1 MRGDMWPETRLS
13 CRLSGEMNVLTPGF
27 RWKDVM
33 IVREGWRRMDE
44 CGSFHP
50 WPPLHQEPV
59 WSNNDSVL
67 VTPKPRCPADRV
79 LMTSE
84 VNPWQPGLKHYF
96 GCQPSHHAVIL
107 WRGVTYRSQCLLWR
121 LMWLEVLSR
130 TAIFVLFLLHSWT
143 AVSALW
149 QPPRKVQNGLR
160 ARQQWTREMLRG
172 LLWCPHQAVNM
183 HGFLLV
189 VYKRSNKSRR
199 KSKRI
204 MSTL

>member
-1 MRGDMWPETRLS
+1 
-13 CRLSGEMNVLTPGF
+13 MNVLTPGF

-50 WPPLHQEPV
+50 WPPLHQETV
-59 WSNNDSVL
+59 GSNDDSVL

-84 VNPWQPGLKHYF
+84 VNPWQPGLTHYF

-130 TAIFVLFLLHSWT
+130 MAIFVLFLLHSWT
-143 AVSALW
+143 AGSALW

-160 ARQQWTREMLRG
+160 ARQQWTREMLHG

-189 VYKRSNKSRR
+189 VYKRSNKSRK